1 MPERFKQNE
10 GNQIRKKGETFVE
23 EVLRKNV
30 RHPAQNNPRDEA
42 QR

>member
-1 MPERFKQNE
+1 MTERFKHNK
-10 GNQIRKKGETFVE
+10 GNMIRKKGETFVE

-30 RHPAQNNPRDEA
+30 KHPAQNNPSEEA